1 MAVAPVPAESEPDRV
16 KRRQQRTLFD
26 SVAGLYEKTRPG
38 YPDEL
43 IDFVVT
49 TAGLAQGS
57 AVLEIGCGTGQLT
70 RPLVRRGLDVTA
82 IDLSPSMAAAAR
94 RRAPGATYAVTSFED
109 LDVPDE
115 SFALIASGSAFHWI
129 DPEVRFAKAARLLR
143 PGGWL
148 AILGVGERYD
158 ASVGGI
164 LDRMWRAR
172 ANSEGAWSAWPGDT
186 AAFAASGLFGPPAER
201 GCWSRAMY
209 AAEAVIGVEN
219 TRATALSWPE
229 ADRLAFTEE
238 LRARLLAYP
247 EIHLTLDSSATMA
260 RVLA

>member
-1 MAVAPVPAESEPDRV
+1 M

-49 TAGLAQGS
+49 TAGLAPGP

-70 RPLVRRGLDVTA
+70 RPLARRGLDVTA

>member
-26 SVAGLYEKTRPG
+26 SIAGLYERTRPG

-43 IDFVVT
+43 VDFVVT
-49 TAGLAQGS
+49 TAGLGRGS

-70 RPLVRRGLDVTA
+70 RPLARRGLGVTA
-82 IDLSPSMAAAAR
+82 IDLSPSMVEAAR

-109 LDVPDE
+109 LDGPDE
-115 SFALIASGSAFHWI
+115 SFALIAAGSAFHWI

-148 AILGVGERYD
+148 ALLGVGERYD
-158 ASVGGI
+158 SPVGGI

-172 ANSEGAWSAWPGDT
+172 ANAEGAWSAWPGDT
-186 AAFAASGLFGPPAER
+186 AAFAASGLFGPPLER
-201 GCWSRAMY
+201 GSWSRATY
-209 AAEAVIGVEN
+209 TAEAVIGVEN

-238 LRARLLAYP
+238 LRAHLLDYP
-247 EIHLTLDSSATMA
+247 EIRLTLDSSATMA
-260 RVLA
+260 QVLA